1 MIAPFIG
8 TINIHRVTS
17 DNTTCT
23 IKVLDHSTCITITV
37 GDTDINLYVDSDDLV
52 SIKSILGS

>member
-1 MIAPFIG
+1 MSDPFIA

-17 DNTTCT
+17 DNLKCS
-23 IKVLDHSTCITITV
+23 IKVLDYSTCITISV